1 MGHATLMVRPSLLF
15 LHIAHWLHAH
25 LSHPVC
31 MLQFAGEQAVREIY
45 PEATI
50 FKPGQLIG
58 VEDNLMNNLARLA
71 KKFPIIPLIDG
82 GHQKIQPVYVRDVA
96 QAMINSLK
104 TKECLG
110 QDYYLGGPDVIS

>member
-1 MGHATLMVRPSLLF
+1 M
-15 LHIAHWLHAH
+15 
-25 LSHPVC
+25 
-31 MLQFAGEQAVREIY
+31 QFAGEQVVREIY

-50 FKPGQLIG
+50 FKPGPLIG

-82 GHQKIQPVYVRDVA
+82 GHQKLQPVYVRDVA
-96 QAMINSLK
+96 NAMINSLK

-110 QDYYLGGPDVIS
+110 QDYHLGGPDVIT

>member
-1 MGHATLMVRPSLLF
+1 M
-15 LHIAHWLHAH
+15 
-25 LSHPVC
+25 
-31 MLQFAGEQAVREIY
+31 REIY

-50 FKPGQLIG
+50 FKPGQLVG

-82 GHQKIQPVYVRDVA
+82 GHQKLQPTWVKDVA
-96 QAMINSLK
+96 NAMINSLK

-110 QDYYLGGPDVIS
+110 QTYHLAGPDVITYAYTDALNVFARSYLA

>member
-1 MGHATLMVRPSLLF
+1 MLAV
-15 LHIAHWLHAH
+15 
-25 LSHPVC
+25 
-31 MLQFAGEQAVREIY
+31 LQFEGEKVVREIY

-71 KKFPIIPLIDG
+71 KKFPLIPLING
-82 GHQKIQPVYVRDVA
+82 GHQKLQPTYVKDVA
-96 QAMINSLK
+96 AAMINSLK

-110 QDYYLGGPDVIS
+110 STYHLAGPDVIT